1 MIPIKIQCGCGQRYS
16 FDVEPVNGFMPSAV
30 ACPICGVDGTSAANE
45 LIDRTLVAEP
55 EAPPIPI
62 SIPKARPSKA
72 SVGIVAP
79 ARIPPPTVSAA
90 APKAASEFNMGL
102 GVLGAFL
109 GACIGVGLMYFFY
122 ELAGV
127 RFPLLGIGIGVLT
140 GYGAKILFKGND
152 IALGVIS
159 GVIALLAIVGTL
171 YLMYGAFPLMSIIS
185 VIVGTSVAYNRAS
198 G

>member
-1 MIPIKIQCGCGQRYS
+1 MIPIKIECGCGQRYA

-30 ACPICGVDGTSAANE
+30 ACPTCGVDGTSAANE
-45 LIDRTLVAEP
+45 LIARTVVAEP

-62 SIPKARPSKA
+62 PKARP
-72 SVGIVAP
+72 
-79 ARIPPPTVSAA
+79 ARIPAPAQPAPPAVSAA
-90 APKAASEFNMGL
+90 AATTTGNATSEFNMGL

-127 RFPLLGIGIGVLT
+127 RFPLLGIGIGFLT

-152 IALGVIS
+152 ITLGVIS

-171 YLMYGAFPLMSIIS
+171 YLMYGSFPMMSIIS

-198 G
+198 S

>member
-1 MIPIKIQCGCGQRYS
+1 MIPIKIQCGCGQRYA
-16 FDVEPVNGFMPSAV
+16 FDVEPVNGFMPTAV
-30 ACPICGVDGTSAANE
+30 ACPTCGVDGTAAANE
-45 LIDRTLVAEP
+45 LIAQTLVAPTEV
-55 EAPPIPI
+55 APIP
-62 SIPKARPSKA
+62 IPKARPSKA
-72 SVGIVAP
+72 SARIAAP

-140 GYGAKILFKGND
+140 GYGAKILFKGTDNT
-152 IALGVIS
+152 LGFIS
-159 GVIALLAIVGTL
+159 GTIALLAIVGTL
-171 YLMYGAFPLMSIIS
+171 YLMYGTFPMMSIIS

-198 G
+198 S